1 MKIAL
6 LAIAFLAIL
15 TGCKDDPAAVDA
27 WYAAHEQN
35 LAHTESEVLK
45 MGKLIET
52 KDLLDLKAAYLVV
65 IEQIEA
71 QKKLLTEYK
80 EKPGTMLRLSIETGY
95 QLLVDHARAL
105 KTRIGGNEMDAD
117 IKGHKGI

>member
-1 MKIAL
+1 MKITF
-6 LAIAFLAIL
+6 LAIAVLVIL
-15 TGCKDDPAAVDA
+15 TGCKDDPTAVDA
-27 WYAAHEQN
+27 WYAAHEKN
-35 LAHTESEVLK
+35 LAHTESEVQK

-52 KDLLDLKAAYLVV
+52 KDRLDLKAAYLVV

-71 QKKLLTEYK
+71 QRKLLAEYK
-80 EKPGTMLRLSIETGY
+80 EKPGTMLRLSIETNY

-105 KTRIGGNEMDAD
+105 KTRIGGGDVDAD